1 MAAPTMDPNA
11 WYSLS
16 IASDPSSLLMSTN
29 LFSRSG
35 TAGATFFASAAPDN
49 ATQRWQVF
57 PLNTTTFVLRTQ
69 EGGANAL
76 IGSQPAD
83 AKGVISPLML
93 RGDVADE
100 SVFWTIGG
108 WGDGTWWLANGGNGS
123 AYHLARN
130 RTGVVMDG
138 NVTAPQN
145 EQRWGFE
152 KGAAV
157 DDERYSS
164 VNVSRVQLRGGG
176 VEADEVSS
184 YSVRL

>member
-35 TAGATFFASAAPDN
+35 TAGATFFAAAAPDN

-69 EGGANAL
+69 EGGANAF

-130 RTGVVMDG
+130 RTGVAMDG

-164 VNVSRVQLRGGG
+164 VNVSCGGRRGVVLGLNK
-176 VEADEVSS
+176 SS
-184 YSVRL
+184 YLGPL